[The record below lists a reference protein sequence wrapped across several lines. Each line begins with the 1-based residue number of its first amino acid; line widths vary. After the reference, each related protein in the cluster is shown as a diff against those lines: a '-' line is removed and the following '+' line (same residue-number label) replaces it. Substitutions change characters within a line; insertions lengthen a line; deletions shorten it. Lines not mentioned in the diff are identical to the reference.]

1 MDFIGRQIY
10 DIRLGGPTV
19 LFVKLQRFPLFVIRI
34 INKTLINI
42 LLLFKSIKHF
52 GHFIYVLRNNINVFL
67 VSNGAIGHYPINM
80 LLSREIYGN
89 NCVYVFKSGVKY
101 ANEYLN
107 NRLKSEF
114 NFNQS
119 YEGLIPLMKSIS
131 FLTFGLYKYTE
142 FPEQMKKNL
151 GYSQALGSGKT
162 LFSFTDIENNIGI
175 TYLEK
180 YNINPNKFVCFHM
193 RSSEYNLKYKVSN
206 HRENSAYKFLNMDP
220 NYHLSS
226 LEYLCNSGY
235 SVIRMGKYMK
245 EPFPFKHEN
254 FVDYAISEDRDDFLD
269 IWLGSK
275 CKFMFGPTSGG
286 IQTPILFN
294 NYFLDTGVFPIGRIW
309 SWAPKTMY
317 LPRLSKRNDK
327 LLSIK
332 DMVELNII
340 GLVDG
345 EYYESLGI
353 GILPNTAE
361 DILQAVKDMEQF
373 SIEGTCTNINNLKFW
388 NKMRQ
393 EWNGSNSSEW
403 NRMGCNFDYF
413 HDIKHIKTVIPD
425 FYLEKY
431 SDVFLN

>member
-1 MDFIGRQIY
+1 
-10 DIRLGGPTV
+10 
-19 LFVKLQRFPLFVIRI
+19 
-34 INKTLINI
+34 
-42 LLLFKSIKHF
+42 
-52 GHFIYVLRNNINVFL
+52 VFL
-67 VSNGAIGHYPINM
+67 LGNGAIGHYPLNM
-80 LLSREIYGN
+80 LLSREIYGD
-89 NCVYVFKSGVKY
+89 NCVYVFKSGVKF

-107 NRLKSEF
+107 NKLKSEF

-119 YEGLIPLMKSIS
+119 YEELIQLMKSIS

-142 FPEQMKKNL
+142 FPEQMKENI

-175 TYLEK
+175 KYLEK

-193 RSSEYNLKYKVSN
+193 RSSEYNLKFKSSN
-206 HRENSAYKFLNMDP
+206 HRENTSFKFRNTDP
-220 NYHLSS
+220 KTHLPGI
-226 LEYLCNSGY
+226 EYLCNSGY

-245 EPFPFKHEN
+245 EPFSFKHDN
-254 FVDYAISEDRDDFLD
+254 FIDYAISDDRNDFLD

-275 CKFMFGPTSGG
+275 CKFMFGPSSGG

-294 NYFLDTGVFPIGRIW
+294 GYFLDTGVFPIGRIW

-317 LPRLSKRNDK
+317 LPRLAKKNNK

-332 DMVELNII
+332 DLVELNII

-345 EYYESLGI
+345 EYCESLGVE
-353 GILPNTAE
+353 ILPCTENE
-361 DILQAVKDMEQF
+361 ILRAVKDIEQY
-373 SIEGTCTNINNLKFW
+373 STEGAYTNLNNIKFW
-388 NKMRQ
+388 KKMRQ
-393 EWNGSNSSEW
+393 EWNGSKSSEW
-403 NRMGCNFDYF
+403 NLLGWNFDYF
-413 HDIKHIKTVIPD
+413 HDITDIKTVIPD